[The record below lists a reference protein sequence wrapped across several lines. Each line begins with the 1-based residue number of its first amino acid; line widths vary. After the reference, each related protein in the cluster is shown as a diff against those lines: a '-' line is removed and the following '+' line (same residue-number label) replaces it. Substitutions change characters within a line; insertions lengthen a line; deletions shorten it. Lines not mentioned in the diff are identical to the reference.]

1 MFLSCFLPACHQFF
15 RPFFNTVFGFFFQ
28 SSDPFFHLWILF
40 SMCWSR
46 SLISENFYRDR
57 VQQQKFDHFLLIFL
71 ALLLLFLI
79 EILGKKLKG
88 KKLEIYINIYIY
100 IYVHLFA
107 SEGHIQS
114 ASAVTRIRIWYS
126 NFAYGSSSPIS
137 LLQTHILF
145 KTVLSSKSEHFMAM
159 SEVMQSHTVCNIR
172 AQFFKYCVCY
182 SVQFK

>member
-79 EILGKKLKG
+79 EILGKKLNG
-88 KKLEIYINIYIY
+88 KKLKIYIY
-100 IYVHLFA
+100 IYIYICSFVCFRRTY
-107 SEGHIQS
+107 SVCFCSYKDPDMVFEF
-114 ASAVTRIRIWYS
+114 RIRIQFPHFTPANS
-126 NFAYGSSSPIS
+126 HLIQNC
-137 LLQTHILF
+137 
-145 KTVLSSKSEHFMAM
+145 TVQQIWTFHGNVWSHAKSH
-159 SEVMQSHTVCNIR
+159 CL
-172 AQFFKYCVCY
+172 
-182 SVQFK
+182 

>member
-1 MFLSCFLPACHQFF
+1 MLCSLAVFF
-15 RPFFNTVFGFFFQ
+15 QPVTSFSDHFSIQYLDSFFN
-28 SSDPFFHLWILF
+28 LWILF

-46 SLISENFYRDR
+46 SLISENFYRNR

-88 KKLEIYINIYIY
+88 KKLKIYIY
-100 IYVHLFA
+100 IYSVHLFA